1 MSKTILVVD
10 DFGSIRDFL
19 CKTLN
24 QKGYKTLSAVNGKE
38 AFETLEQDLEKI
50 DLILTD
56 FNMPEMNGMELL
68 KKIRS
73 TAATKEKPVIFLT
86 TESEPTKM
94 REAKELGLSAWVTKP
109 YKLSNFLS
117 RIEYALK

>member
-10 DFGSIRDFL
+10 DFGSIRELL
-19 CKTLN
+19 CKTLH
-24 QKGYKTLSAVNGKE
+24 QKGYETLSAENGKV
-38 AFETLEQDLEKI
+38 AYKTLEEQSGEI
-50 DLILTD
+50 DLVLSD

-68 KKIRS
+68 REIRK
-73 TAATKEKPVIFLT
+73 TPAIKEKPVIFLT
-86 TESEPTKM
+86 TESQPDKM
-94 REAKELGLSAWVTKP
+94 REAKELGLSAWITKP